1 MFNCKKRAYSSHEK
15 IVIHALGFNFF
26 INYIFKSI
34 TIYLACGMPSV
45 HLICDNCYTS
55 DLKIITLK
63 LIVVLFNIT
72 DKGRCF
78 IFYEIPKKLIGICIS
93 AVHFQVK
100 MSNFCLFQFE
110 QDVVKL

>member
-1 MFNCKKRAYSSHEK
+1 MLLVL
-15 IVIHALGFNFF
+15 ILF
-26 INYIFKSI
+26 INYIFKSV
-34 TIYLACGMPSV
+34 TIVLSWGRLSV
-45 HLICDNCYTS
+45 HRICDNCSTS

-63 LIVVLFNIT
+63 LSVVLLNIT

-100 MSNFCLFQFE
+100 MSNSCLFQFE